1 MKFLINT
8 FFIEIAKNIAELWTA
23 YAKASIITWL
33 IKQKILMQDYTS
45 VFCSMYLIYVNIAN

>member
-23 YAKASIITWL
+23 YAKAFNNNL
-33 IKQKILMQDYTS
+33 
-45 VFCSMYLIYVNIAN
+45 VN